1 MSLSHATSAA
11 QFALRD
17 ESFTARLGA
26 LLARALM
33 AERASIDAA
42 GFVIGLS
49 GDLGAGKTAL
59 VRACLRE
66 LGVQGPV
73 KSPTFTLLEPY
84 VVSSLNFYH
93 FDFYRF
99 GSPAEFA
106 DSGFRECFGPGTVC
120 AVEWPERAVGALPTP
135 DLDVTLNVAGE
146 GRIASLVAR
155 SESGV
160 ACLQHVRTGW
170 ADQEAQPSSSAGG

>member
-1 MSLSHATSAA
+1 VSHPLATA
-11 QFALRD
+11 QFYLRD
-17 ESFTARLGA
+17 DSFTVRLGA
-26 LLARALM
+26 LLAHALL
-33 AERASIDAA
+33 AERARIEAQGCTIA
-42 GFVIGLS
+42 LS

-66 LGVQGPV
+66 LGVEGPV

-99 GSPAEFA
+99 GNPSEFA
-106 DSGFRECFGPGTVC
+106 ESGFRELFGPGAVC
-120 AVEWPERAVGALPTP
+120 AVEWPERAVGAMPTP
-135 DLDVTLNVAGE
+135 DLEVTLKIEDE
-146 GRIASLVAR
+146 GRQVALLAR
-155 SESGV
+155 SELGA

-170 ADQEAQPSSSAGG
+170 AADQEANSAGA